1 MYVLVVDQDCSN
13 DSLMPA
19 DRPSLSIPIEMLVP
33 TVNEFPT
40 ASEDET
46 VCVMPALVL
55 QASTQ
60 SPYWVHLVT
69 GVS

>member
-1 MYVLVVDQDCSN
+1 MYVSVVDQDCSN

-19 DRPSLSIPIEMLVP
+19 DRPSLSNPIEMLVP

-46 VCVMPALVL
+46 V
-55 QASTQ
+55 
-60 SPYWVHLVT
+60 
-69 GVS
+69 